1 MRCSVHTAEATRKA
15 DAAHGKRNTQHT
27 RRAAPSAKCTQ
38 RGELSAVWH
47 TKRSASYP
55 TQRKPS
61 NAAPR
66 TPTHF
71 SRCIL
76 PFGEQSACL
85 PHVRMRG
92 GENNGTAP
100 VPHLLR
106 RSARKASLAVL
117 SPEDQRREPA
127 HHDSNNRLR
136 ANRRPCHAH
145 STVGNVH
152 GAGDERSRQRRLS
165 TGTQPNT
172 FPARCGRRCPRRV
185 SPPSQ

>member
-1 MRCSVHTAEATRKA
+1 MFHVKHSPREMRCSVRAAEATRKA

-27 RRAAPSAKCTQ
+27 RRAAPSAKCTR

-66 TPTHF
+66 RPTRF

-100 VPHLLR
+100 VPHLRR

-117 SPEDQRREPA
+117 SPEDQRREPSHPA
-127 HHDSNNRLR
+127 KEVFSMTNRTALQR
-136 ANRRPCHAH
+136 AKSFTLDYSEVALE
-145 STVGNVH
+145 
-152 GAGDERSRQRRLS
+152 D
-165 TGTQPNT
+165 GTQLSD
-172 FPARCGRRCPRRV
+172 V
-185 SPPSQ
+185 LPS

>member
-1 MRCSVHTAEATRKA
+1 MCHVKHSPREMRCSVHAAEATRKA

-27 RRAAPSAKCTQ
+27 RRAAPSAKCTR

-92 GENNGTAP
+92 GEKMAQHQSPICGADPQEKPASPSSPPKISGARQPPRMPIGATAP
-100 VPHLLR
+100 AP
-106 RSARKASLAVL
+106 
-117 SPEDQRREPA
+117 SPTPIPRPIP
-127 HHDSNNRLR
+127 NRTPSPTSSE
-136 ANRRPCHAH
+136 AP
-145 STVGNVH
+145 
-152 GAGDERSRQRRLS
+152 
-165 TGTQPNT
+165 
-172 FPARCGRRCPRRV
+172 CGRR
-185 SPPSQ
+185 

>member
-1 MRCSVHTAEATRKA
+1 MFHVKHSSREARCSARAAEATRKA
-15 DAAHGKRNTQHT
+15 DAAHGKRNAQHT
-27 RRAAPSAKCTQ
+27 RRAAPSAICTR
-38 RGELSAVWH
+38 RGELSAAWH

-92 GENNGTAP
+92 GEKMAQHQSPICGADP
-100 VPHLLR
+100 QEKP
-106 RSARKASLAVL
+106 ASPP
-117 SPEDQRREPA
+117 SPPEDQRREPA
-127 HHDSNNRLR
+127 HHDSNSRLL
-136 ANRRPCHAH
+136 ANRFQTIRRPKRKSASSKMPARTHCPTAN
-145 STVGNVH
+145 SN
-152 GAGDERSRQRRLS
+152 APNRSRS
-165 TGTQPNT
+165 TT
-172 FPARCGRRCPRRV
+172 AK
-185 SPPSQ
+185 

>member
-1 MRCSVHTAEATRKA
+1 MRCSVRAAEATRKA

-27 RRAAPSAKCTQ
+27 RRAAPSAKCTR

-55 TQRKPS
+55 TQRNPS

-85 PHVRMRG
+85 PHARMRG

-100 VPHLLR
+100 VPHLR
-106 RSARKASLAVL
+106 HRSARKASLAVL
-117 SPEDQRREPA
+117 SPEYQRREPA
-127 HHDSNNRLR
+127 HHDSNSRLL
-136 ANRRPCHAH
+136 ANRFQTIRRPKRKSASSKMPAQPHCPTAN
-145 STVGNVH
+145 SN
-152 GAGDERSRQRRLS
+152 APNRSRS
-165 TGTQPNT
+165 TT
-172 FPARCGRRCPRRV
+172 AK
-185 SPPSQ
+185 

>member
-1 MRCSVHTAEATRKA
+1 MRCSVHAAEATRKA

-27 RRAAPSAKCTQ
+27 RRAAPSAICTR

-66 TPTHF
+66 RPTHF

-85 PHVRMRG
+85 PHARMRG

-100 VPHLLR
+100 VPHLRR

-117 SPEDQRREPA
+117 SPEDQRRETTAA
-127 HHDSNNRLR
+127 HADWRDSARSLADADPTTDPESHTI
-136 ANRRPCHAH
+136 ANL
-145 STVGNVH
+145 V
-152 GAGDERSRQRRLS
+152 RSPVWQAMKQLPES
-165 TGTQPNT
+165 
-172 FPARCGRRCPRRV
+172 
-185 SPPSQ
+185 

>member
-1 MRCSVHTAEATRKA
+1 MRCSVRAAEATRKA

-27 RRAAPSAKCTQ
+27 RRAAPSAKCTR

-92 GENNGTAP
+92 GENNDTAP
-100 VPHLLR
+100 VPHLRR

-117 SPEDQRREPA
+117 SPEDQRRETTA
-127 HHDSNNRLR
+127 THADWRDSARSLADADPTTDPESHTI
-136 ANRRPCHAH
+136 ANL
-145 STVGNVH
+145 V
-152 GAGDERSRQRRLS
+152 RSPVWQAMKQLPES
-165 TGTQPNT
+165 
-172 FPARCGRRCPRRV
+172 
-185 SPPSQ
+185 